1 MDIGR
6 VGIWGNDLNFQPA
19 RTMREAARD
28 LDALGYGALWIGEA
42 LYREPLVNAGVLL
55 SATERMVVA
64 TGIANVWARDPVT
77 MLAGQLTLAEA
88 FPERFLL
95 GLGASHAR
103 LVEGLRGH
111 QYEKPLSKM
120 RGYLDRMDEAREA
133 YRSPRPASGPP
144 RVLAALGP
152 KMLSLAAQRAD
163 GAHTYFV
170 SPEHTAWAREQLG
183 EGPWLVPEQAAVVDT
198 DPSRARTIARSHTRR
213 YLKLPNYEKNLRR
226 LGFRDEDLS
235 GDGSDR
241 LVDAL
246 VAWGDP
252 DTIAERVRAHH
263 DAGADHVC
271 IQVLPHEDEALPLAE
286 WRELASAL
294 R

>member
-170 SPEHTAWAREQLG
+170 PPEHTAWAREQLG

-198 DPSRARTIARSHTRR
+198 DPTRARTIARSHTRR